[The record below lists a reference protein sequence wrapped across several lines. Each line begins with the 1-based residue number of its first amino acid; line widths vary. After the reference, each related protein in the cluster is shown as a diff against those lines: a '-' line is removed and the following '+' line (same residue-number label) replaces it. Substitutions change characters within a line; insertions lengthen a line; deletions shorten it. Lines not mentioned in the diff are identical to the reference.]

1 MMYKRLEILKLDINP
16 IKIRNLQRLISIFV
30 LAGII
35 LAIAPHMS
43 EGIENSIPEKQDST
57 ATRLLLV
64 HEGYAVELNKEW
76 HLIIKAVND
85 NGTVD
90 PTRDD
95 LVEINLTSINYLKT
109 RSEIEATQV
118 RLQNG
123 TAIVH
128 FIGHAQEI
136 VRVTVTWKEGKS
148 ELKPAMVMLHVGVG
162 GE

>member
-1 MMYKRLEILKLDINP
+1 LILNINP
-16 IKIRNLQRLISIFV
+16 IKIRKLQTLVSILILV
-30 LAGII
+30 GII
-35 LAIAPHMS
+35 VGLVPHLS
-43 EGIENSIPEKQDST
+43 EGFKRSIPEEQDPT
-57 ATRLLLV
+57 ATRLLFV
-64 HEGYAVELNKEW
+64 HEGYQVELEREW

-95 LVEINLTSINYLKT
+95 LVEINLTSISYLKT
-109 RSEIEATQV
+109 RSEIEATTI

-123 TAIVH
+123 TATVH

-148 ELKPAMVMLHVGVG
+148 ELKPAIVMLNVGVG

>member
-1 MMYKRLEILKLDINP
+1 MNCKSLTVRKIQRIFSFVILL
-16 IKIRNLQRLISIFV
+16 S
-30 LAGII
+30 II
-35 LAIAPHMS
+35 LAVAPHLS
-43 EGIENSIPEKQDST
+43 EGIERSIPEEQDPT

-64 HEGYAVELNKEW
+64 HEGYQVELEREW

-85 NGTVD
+85 NGTID

-109 RSEIEATQV
+109 RSEISATKV

-123 TAIVH
+123 TATVH
-128 FIGHAQEI
+128 FIGHAQEV
-136 VRVTVTWKEGKS
+136 VRVNIIWKEGES
-148 ELKPAMVMLHVGVG
+148 ELKPAMVMLNVGIG

>member
-1 MMYKRLEILKLDINP
+1 MILKISP
-16 IKIRNLQRLISIFV
+16 KRIRNLQRVTAIFILI
-30 LAGII
+30 GII
-35 LAIAPHMS
+35 VAVAPHIS
-43 EGIENSIPEKQDST
+43 KGIEQSVPEPQDPT
-57 ATRLLLV
+57 ATRLLFV
-64 HEGYAVELNKEW
+64 HEGYQVELEREW

-95 LVEINLTSINYLKT
+95 LVEINLTSISYLKS
-109 RSEIEATQV
+109 RSEIEATTI

-123 TAIVH
+123 TATVH
-128 FIGHAQEI
+128 FIGHAPEI

-148 ELKPAMVMLHVGVG
+148 ELKPAIVMLNVGVG

>member
-1 MMYKRLEILKLDINP
+1 MK
-16 IKIRNLQRLISIFV
+16 IKKLQRLISILILV
-30 LAGII
+30 GII
-35 LAIAPHMS
+35 VAIAPHLS
-43 EGIENSIPEKQDST
+43 KGIERSIPEEQNPT
-57 ATRLLLV
+57 ATRLLFV
-64 HEGYAVELNKEW
+64 HEGYQVELEREW

-95 LVEINLTSINYLKT
+95 LVEINLTSISYLKT
-109 RSEIEATQV
+109 RSEIEATTI

-123 TAIVH
+123 TATVH
-128 FIGHAQEI
+128 FIGHAQEV

-148 ELKPAMVMLHVGVG
+148 ELKPAIVMLNVGVG

>member
-1 MMYKRLEILKLDINP
+1 MNLNSLTIRKGQRIFSFVILL
-16 IKIRNLQRLISIFV
+16 S
-30 LAGII
+30 II
-35 LAIAPHMS
+35 LTVAPHLS
-43 EGIENSIPEKQDST
+43 EGIERSIPEKQDPT

-64 HEGYAVELNKEW
+64 HEGYQVELEREW

-85 NGTVD
+85 NGTID

-109 RSEIEATQV
+109 RSEISATKV

-123 TAIVH
+123 TATIH
-128 FIGHAQEI
+128 FIGHAQE
-136 VRVTVTWKEGKS
+136 VVLVNVTWKEGES
-148 ELKPAMVMLHVGVG
+148 ELKPAMVMVNVGIG

>member
-1 MMYKRLEILKLDINP
+1 MTLNINP
-16 IKIRNLQRLISIFV
+16 MKIRKLQRLISIFV
-30 LAGII
+30 LVGII
-35 LAIAPHMS
+35 AAIAPHMS
-43 EGIENSIPEKQDST
+43 EGIERSLPEEQDPT
-57 ATRLLLV
+57 ATKLLFV
-64 HEGYAVELNKEW
+64 HEGYQVELDREW
-76 HLIIKAVND
+76 DLIIKAVND

-95 LVEINLTSINYLKT
+95 LVEINLTSISYMKT
-109 RSEIEATQV
+109 RSEISATTV

-148 ELKPAMVMLHVGVG
+148 ELKPAMVMLNVGVG

>member
-1 MMYKRLEILKLDINP
+1 MKV
-16 IKIRNLQRLISIFV
+16 RNLQRLISIFV
-30 LAGII
+30 LIGII
-35 LAIAPHMS
+35 LAIAPHIS
-43 EGIENSIPEKQDST
+43 EGIERSIPEKQDST
-57 ATRLLLV
+57 ATKLLLV
-64 HEGYAVELNKEW
+64 HEGYQVELNREW

-95 LVEINLTSINYLKT
+95 LVGINLTSINYLKT
-109 RSEIEATQV
+109 RSEIETTEV

-123 TAIVH
+123 TATVH

-148 ELKPAMVMLHVGVG
+148 ELEPAMVMLNIGVG

>member
-1 MMYKRLEILKLDINP
+1 LKLNINP

-30 LAGII
+30 LVGII
-35 LAIAPHMS
+35 TAIAPHIS
-43 EGIENSIPEKQDST
+43 EGIEYSIPEEQDPT
-57 ATRLLLV
+57 ATRLLFV
-64 HEGYAVELNKEW
+64 YEGYQVELEREW

-95 LVEINLTSINYLKT
+95 LVEINLTSISYLKT
-109 RSEIEATQV
+109 RSEISATKV

-123 TAIVH
+123 TATVH
-128 FIGHAQEI
+128 FIGHAQEV

-148 ELKPAMVMLHVGVG
+148 ELKPALVMLNVGIG

>member
-1 MMYKRLEILKLDINP
+1 M
-16 IKIRNLQRLISIFV
+16 KIRNLQRLISIFV
-30 LAGII
+30 LVGII
-35 LAIAPHMS
+35 TAIAPHIS
-43 EGIENSIPEKQDST
+43 EGIEYSIPEEQDPT
-57 ATRLLLV
+57 ATRLLFV
-64 HEGYAVELNKEW
+64 YEGYQVELEREW

-85 NGTVD
+85 NGTLD

-95 LVEINLTSINYLKT
+95 LVEINLTSISYLKT
-109 RSEIEATQV
+109 RSEISATKV

-123 TAIVH
+123 TATVH

-148 ELKPAMVMLHVGVG
+148 ELKPALVMLNVGIG

>member
-1 MMYKRLEILKLDINP
+1 MNQKSLIIRKIQRIFSFVILL
-16 IKIRNLQRLISIFV
+16 S
-30 LAGII
+30 II
-35 LAIAPHMS
+35 LVVTPYLS
-43 EGIENSIPEKQDST
+43 EGIERSIPEEQNPT

-64 HEGYAVELNKEW
+64 HEGYQVELEREW

-85 NGTVD
+85 NGTID

-95 LVEINLTSINYLKT
+95 VVEINLTSINYLNT
-109 RSEIEATQV
+109 RSEISATTV

-128 FIGHAQEI
+128 FIGHAQE
-136 VRVTVTWKEGKS
+136 VVLVNVTWKEGKS
-148 ELKPAMVMLHVGVG
+148 ELKPAMVMLNVGVG

>member
-1 MMYKRLEILKLDINP
+1 M
-16 IKIRNLQRLISIFV
+16 KIRKIQRLISIFV
-30 LAGII
+30 LVGII
-35 LAIAPHMS
+35 TAIAPHMS
-43 EGIENSIPEKQDST
+43 EGIERSIPEKQDPT
-57 ATRLLLV
+57 ATKLLFV
-64 HEGYAVELNKEW
+64 HEGYQVELEREW

-95 LVEINLTSINYLKT
+95 LVEINLTSISYMKT
-109 RSEIEATQV
+109 RSEISDTKV

-123 TAIVH
+123 TATVH
-128 FIGHAQEI
+128 FIGHAQEV

-148 ELKPAMVMLHVGVG
+148 ELEPAMVMLNVGVG

>member
-1 MMYKRLEILKLDINP
+1 LILNISPKR
-16 IKIRNLQRLISIFV
+16 IRNLQRLTAIFIII
-30 LAGII
+30 GII
-35 LAIAPHMS
+35 VAVVPHLS
-43 EGIENSIPEKQDST
+43 EGIERSIPEPQDPT
-57 ATRLLLV
+57 ATRLLFV
-64 HEGYAVELNKEW
+64 HEGYQVELEREW

-95 LVEINLTSINYLKT
+95 LVEINLTSISYLKS
-109 RSEIEATQV
+109 RSEIEATTV

-123 TAIVH
+123 TATVH

-148 ELKPAMVMLHVGVG
+148 ELKPAVVLLNVGVG

>member
-1 MMYKRLEILKLDINP
+1 M
-16 IKIRNLQRLISIFV
+16 KIRKLQRLISIFV
-30 LAGII
+30 LVGII
-35 LAIAPHMS
+35 VAIAPHMS
-43 EGIENSIPEKQDST
+43 EGIERSIPEEQNPT
-57 ATRLLLV
+57 ATKLLFV
-64 HEGYAVELNKEW
+64 HEGYQVELDREW

-95 LVEINLTSINYLKT
+95 LVEINLTSISYMKT
-109 RSEIEATQV
+109 RSEISATTI

-123 TAIVH
+123 TATVH
-128 FIGHAQEI
+128 FIGHAQEV

-148 ELKPAMVMLHVGVG
+148 ELKPAIVLLNVGIG

>member
-1 MMYKRLEILKLDINP
+1 MK
-16 IKIRNLQRLISIFV
+16 IKKLQRLISILILV
-30 LAGII
+30 GII
-35 LAIAPHMS
+35 VAIAPHLS
-43 EGIENSIPEKQDST
+43 KGIERSIPEEQNPT
-57 ATRLLLV
+57 ATRLLFV
-64 HEGYAVELNKEW
+64 HEGYQVELEREW

-95 LVEINLTSINYLKT
+95 LVEINLTSISYLKT
-109 RSEIEATQV
+109 RSEIEATTI

-123 TAIVH
+123 TATVH

-148 ELKPAMVMLHVGVG
+148 ELKPAIVMLNVGVG